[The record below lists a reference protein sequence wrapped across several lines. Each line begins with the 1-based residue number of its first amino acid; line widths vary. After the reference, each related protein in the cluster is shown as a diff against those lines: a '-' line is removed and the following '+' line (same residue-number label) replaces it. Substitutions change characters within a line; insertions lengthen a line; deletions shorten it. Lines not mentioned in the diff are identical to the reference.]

1 MNSLAHPALLAAL
14 FTGVIGAFA
23 LFVTAEAIAQ
33 EAGAT
38 ATPFQA
44 MVPMLPPSPVAARA
58 PYEAELIEGDPER
71 KNRWPTDQ
79 VDRLEDFT
87 RMDLTRTE
95 RPDGVQRLERSEPA
109 VGLVRPERIE
119 RQEAPARPEVARP
132 EKVERPGR
140 LERLIERF
148 EKIDRIEKVE
158 RPERIEKVE
167 RVEKIERRE
176 RIERPERR
184 ERHERPERVDRSGRH

>member
-14 FTGVIGAFA
+14 FTGVIGVFA
-23 LFVTAEAIAQ
+23 LFVTAEAFAQ

-44 MVPMLPPSPVAARA
+44 MVPMLAPPPVAAGA
-58 PYEAELIEGDPER
+58 PYEAELIQGDPER
-71 KNRWPTDQ
+71 KNRRSTDQ

-87 RMDLTRTE
+87 RMDLTRTD
-95 RPDGVQRLERSEPA
+95 RPDSVQRSEPA
-109 VGLVRPERIE
+109 IGLARPERVERQEPTVRSEPVRPE
-119 RQEAPARPEVARP
+119 PARP

-140 LERLIERF
+140 LERF

-158 RPERIEKVE
+158 RVEKVE
-167 RVEKIERRE
+167 RRE
-176 RIERPERR
+176 RLERPERR
-184 ERHERPERVDRSGRH
+184 ERHERFERVDRSGRH

>member
-14 FTGVIGAFA
+14 FTGVIGGVA
-23 LFVTAEAIAQ
+23 LFVTAEAFAQ

-44 MVPMLPPSPVAARA
+44 MVPMLAPPPVAAGA
-58 PYEAELIEGDPER
+58 PYEAELILGDPER
-71 KNRWPTDQ
+71 KNRRPTDQ

-87 RMDLTRTE
+87 RMDLTRTD
-95 RPDGVQRLERSEPA
+95 RPDSVQRLERSEPT
-109 VGLVRPERIE
+109 VGLARPERVERPEPTVRPE
-119 RQEAPARPEVARP
+119 PVRPEPARP

-158 RPERIEKVE
+158 RVEKVE
-167 RVEKIERRE
+167 RRE
-176 RIERPERR
+176 RLERPERR
-184 ERHERPERVDRSGRH
+184 ERHERFERVDRSGRH